1 MRQFLIY
8 RIKRITIP
16 FNTAI
21 SPTAIFHATSH
32 FIPFLPQKYK
42 KVDRKSQSSEKLY
55 IFA

>member
-42 KVDRKSQSSEKLY
+42 KADKKSQSSE
-55 IFA
+55 